1 MPKRSKLSSGA
12 CICSAFTLLALAACA
27 SQTVKFIHPQTGA
40 TAECSASG
48 FGIGASF
55 SEGFVS
61 GCGRAYEERGYVPVE
76 QLTPEQRAN
85 LERRGLM
92 PKN

>member
-1 MPKRSKLSSGA
+1 MTEEKKASMCFRLW
-12 CICSAFTLLALAACA
+12 FALVLVSFSACA
-27 SQTVKFIHPQTGA
+27 THTVKFIHPQSGA
-40 TAECSASG
+40 SAECSASG

-61 GCGRAYEERGYVPVE
+61 GCGRAYEERGYVKLD
-76 QLTPEQRAN
+76 QLTAEQRAT

>member
-1 MPKRSKLSSGA
+1 MTIWRDLA
-12 CICSAFTLLALAACA
+12 AFSLLLLALSAC
-27 SQTVKFIHPQTGA
+27 SSRNVKFIHPQSGA

-55 SEGFVS
+55 SDSAVS
-61 GCGRAYEERGYVPVE
+61 GCGRVYEERGYVKLD
-76 QLTPEQRAN
+76 QLTPAQRAD
-85 LERRGLM
+85 LEARGLL

>member
-1 MPKRSKLSSGA
+1 MSYAKKSSF
-12 CICSAFTLLALAACA
+12 SLLLFSVLLFFTLTGCA
-27 SQTVKFIHPQTGA
+27 GRTVKFIDPQSGA

-61 GCGRAYEERGYVPVE
+61 GCGRAYQERGFVTLD
-76 QLTPEQRAN
+76 QLTPAQRASR
-85 LERRGLM
+85 EQRGLM

>member
-1 MPKRSKLSSGA
+1 LLRRSTISKITRFSSALTIFALS
-12 CICSAFTLLALAACA
+12 ACA
-27 SQTVKFIHPQTGA
+27 GHAVKFIHPQSGA

-61 GCGRAYEERGYVPVE
+61 GCARAYEERGYVKLD
-76 QLTPEQRAN
+76 QLSAEERAAI
-85 LERRGLM
+85 EKRGLV

>member
-1 MPKRSKLSSGA
+1 MIKANRLRSNLTVWWVLIFAPISGCSSQAVKL
-12 CICSAFTLLALAACA
+12 
-27 SQTVKFIHPQTGA
+27 IHPQTGA

-48 FGIGASF
+48 VGIGVSF

-61 GCGRAYEERGYVPVE
+61 GCGRGYEDRGYIRLE
-76 QLTPEQRAN
+76 QLTPEQRAD
-85 LERRGLM
+85 LERRGLL

>member
-1 MPKRSKLSSGA
+1 MFKANRLRGNLSVWWILIYAPFSG
-12 CICSAFTLLALAACA
+12 CS
-27 SQTVKFIHPQTGA
+27 SQVIKFIHPQSGA

-48 FGIGASF
+48 VGIGASF

-61 GCGRAYEERGYVPVE
+61 SCGRGDEDRGYIRLE
-76 QLTPEQRAN
+76 QLTPEQRTD
-85 LERRGLM
+85 LERRGLL

>member
-1 MPKRSKLSSGA
+1 MIKLRNLTALSMLSLIIPACSS
-12 CICSAFTLLALAACA
+12 
-27 SQTVKFIHPQTGA
+27 QNVKFIHPQSGA

-55 SEGFVS
+55 SESAVT
-61 GCGRAYEERGYVPVE
+61 GCGRAYEERGYVKVE
-76 QLTPEQRAN
+76 QLTPDQRSD
-85 LERRGLM
+85 LERRGLL

>member
-1 MPKRSKLSSGA
+1 MMTNLNKFS
-12 CICSAFTLLALAACA
+12 LLFALMLITVAACA
-27 SQTVKFIHPQTGA
+27 SQTVKFIHPQSGA

-48 FGIGASF
+48 FGIGAGF

-61 GCGRAYEERGYVPVE
+61 GCGRAYEERGYVKLD
-76 QLTPEQRAN
+76 QLTAEQRAA

>member
-1 MPKRSKLSSGA
+1 MPKRSTLSTFAGL
-12 CICSAFTLLALAACA
+12 CSASMFLTLAACA
-27 SQTVKFIHPQTGA
+27 NQTIKFIHPQTGA
-40 TAECSASG
+40 SAECSASG

-61 GCGRAYEERGYVPVE
+61 GCGRAYEERGYVKLD
-76 QLTPEQRAN
+76 QLTAEQRAN

>member
-1 MPKRSKLSSGA
+1 MRHGMRPSTNLRFFLLLL
-12 CICSAFTLLALAACA
+12 CLALAACA
-27 SQTVKFIHPQTGA
+27 SHTVKFIHPQSGA
-40 TAECSASG
+40 TAECSSSG

-61 GCGRAYEERGYVPVE
+61 GCGRAYEERGYVKLE
-76 QLTPEQRAN
+76 QLTPAERAA
-85 LERRGLM
+85 LEKRGLL